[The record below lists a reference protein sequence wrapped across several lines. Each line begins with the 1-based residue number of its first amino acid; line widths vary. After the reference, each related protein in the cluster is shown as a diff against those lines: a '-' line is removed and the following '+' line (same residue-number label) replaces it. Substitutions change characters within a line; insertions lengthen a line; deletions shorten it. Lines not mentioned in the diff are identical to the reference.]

1 MLKKF
6 RLPFNLELISIEEE
20 GMCRKLFITPLS
32 FTDLTFWYVLLIC
45 KLYFGCSLKVSSTL
59 LPSFFGVWDDM
70 KTFLA
75 KDVGCTNYIG
85 KSVIQ
90 QHDVVQVKKTG
101 KKIHIR
107 VIMLPAS
114 LCPLLK
120 TNVMIYTEK
129 KRFNNESR
137 TQQPDFFEN
146 PTEKQILPKLQ

>member
-1 MLKKF
+1 MFWFAGNITSRELLINKKCQKV

-101 KKIHIR
+101 KKFHVWNGRIGNHIK
-107 VIMLPAS
+107 S
-114 LCPLLK
+114 
-120 TNVMIYTEK
+120 Y
-129 KRFNNESR
+129 
-137 TQQPDFFEN
+137 
-146 PTEKQILPKLQ
+146 

>member
-1 MLKKF
+1 
-6 RLPFNLELISIEEE
+6 
-20 GMCRKLFITPLS
+20 
-32 FTDLTFWYVLLIC
+32 
-45 KLYFGCSLKVSSTL
+45 
-59 LPSFFGVWDDM
+59 M

-107 VIMLPAS
+107 VTMLPAS

-146 PTEKQILPKLQ
+146 PTEKQILYQNSSSY